1 MYIPA
6 AIHLY
11 TATSDPMLLD
21 CVRVLA
27 SDGEL
32 DTTVERART
41 YIRTAY
47 DAYLTLFRNS
57 STHRVHEFDF
67 TNPPE
72 YT

>member
-1 MYIPA
+1 
-6 AIHLY
+6 
-11 TATSDPMLLD
+11 MLLD

-32 DTTVERART
+32 DTTVERAKT

-67 TNPPE
+67 TDPPE

>member
-1 MYIPA
+1 
-6 AIHLY
+6 
-11 TATSDPMLLD
+11 MLLD

-32 DTTVERART
+32 DTTVERAKT

-47 DAYLTLFRNS
+47 DVCLTLFRNS

-67 TNPPE
+67 TDPPE

>member
-1 MYIPA
+1 M
-6 AIHLY
+6 
-11 TATSDPMLLD
+11 TSDKMLLD

-27 SDGEL
+27 SDGER
-32 DTTVERART
+32 DATMERARQ

-72 YT
+72 YS

>member
-6 AIHLY
+6 AIQLY
-11 TATSDPMLLD
+11 TVTSDPMLLD

-27 SDGEL
+27 SDGE
-32 DTTVERART
+32 DEAIVERAKT

-67 TNPPE
+67 SDPPE
-72 YT
+72 YS

>member
-11 TATSDPMLLD
+11 TVTSDPTLLD
-21 CVRVLA
+21 CVRVPA

-67 TNPPE
+67 TDPPE